1 MSPSARTPRRVARS
15 RREQGLAGGLGGLI
29 GGRRRVDGARGRR
42 ARTRCDRWHGHTMEL
57 HAVAIGGERR
67 AGGSTDSS
75 RKRSLGL
82 QAGALLERGLG
93 FRMPPKPPE
102 LGGVLPEPPEL
113 GGGPPEKPDG
123 GPPLDPPRAGN
134 FSPCLDR
141 HAWKAENDFAVDTLC
156 FLSWRLSA
164 ALPHRWCR
172 WTRSVRAM
180 VKTTD
185 SAQSPKSAPRR
196 SPRAG
201 VPRRDR
207 RVVFIGS
214 ECDRRI
220 CDVDPGSSRVS

>member
-1 MSPSARTPRRVARS
+1 MLEDPPTPPGNAPWGCRLAHCLSAAWDFV
-15 RREQGLAGGLGGLI
+15 
-29 GGRRRVDGARGRR
+29 
-42 ARTRCDRWHGHTMEL
+42 
-57 HAVAIGGERR
+57 
-67 AGGSTDSS
+67 
-75 RKRSLGL
+75 
-82 QAGALLERGLG
+82 
-93 FRMPPKPPE
+93 PPKPPE

-156 FLSWRLSA
+156 LA
-164 ALPHRWCR
+164 AV
-172 WTRSVRAM
+172 RSVAPPLVPLDEAVRAT

-220 CDVDPGSSRVS
+220 CDVDPRSSRVS